1 MNLYG
6 LYALG
11 YKKCFFFIHRE
22 QITAKLVAID
32 IKFNSI
38 PAFTPI
44 HCSQKLPLRFTVWP
58 AKSSIHK
65 SVLTALYLIKK
76 NTVEPEKCG
85 TVKTT
90 YRLKL

>member
-1 MNLYG
+1 MG
-6 LYALG
+6 I
-11 YKKCFFFIHRE
+11 KSVFFFIHRE

-38 PAFTPI
+38 PAFTPF
-44 HCSQKLPLRFTVWP
+44 HCSRKLPLRFTVWP

-65 SVLTALYLIKK
+65 PVLTTLYLIKK
-76 NTVEPEKCG
+76 NTVKPEKCG

-90 YRLKL
+90 YKLKL